1 MPKPKLILWGNCQAG
16 FLAEVLRASPEFM
29 AAFELRFYR
38 NFTRPGVFDYE
49 TCPAEELEN
58 CAVLLYHKVF
68 TPQFVR
74 AAAKRLEHL
83 SARALRIPLPYLKC
97 TLYWPFFDTAS
108 DPLLITPDN
117 PWGVLPYRS
126 PVLDDWIREG
136 HDDEAI
142 IRAFGAL
149 DPAEHLDLHRQEQ
162 ETYKRWLL
170 LERDSEGKL
179 EFASFL
185 MRNWRNS
192 LLFYVQ
198 NHVAKP
204 VLLHLANQ
212 ILAQLDLPRLGPRDI
227 ARCDCG
233 QHVTY
238 PVHPGAAR
246 RYGIGF
252 VKEGTRYS
260 LNGKL
265 YTFREFLR
273 FYLAAARGELKP
285 QAE

>member
-1 MPKPKLILWGNCQAG
+1 M
-16 FLAEVLRASPEFM
+16 
-29 AAFELRFYR
+29 RFYQ

-49 TCPAEELEN
+49 SCPAEELEN
-58 CAVLLYHKVF
+58 CDVLLYHKVY
-68 TPQFVR
+68 TPQFMQT
-74 AAAKRLEHL
+74 ADKRLAHL

-97 TLYWPFFDTAS
+97 NLYWPFFDTAP
-108 DPLLITPDN
+108 DPLLVSPEN

-126 PVLDDWIREG
+126 PVLEGWIREG
-136 HDDEAI
+136 HDDEWI
-142 IRAFGAL
+142 IRVFSAL
-149 DPAEHLDLHRQEQ
+149 DPAEHLDLRHWKQK
-162 ETYKRWLL
+162 TYKRWLL

-185 MRNWRNS
+185 RRNWRNS
-192 LLFYVQ
+192 LLFYFQ

-212 ILAQLDLPRLGPRDI
+212 ILAQLDLPQLGMRDI

-246 RYGIGF
+246 RYGIAF
-252 VKEGTRYS
+252 AKEGTRYS
-260 LNGKL
+260 LHGNHF
-265 YTFREFLR
+265 TFREFLR
-273 FYLAAARGELKP
+273 FYLAAARSELKP
-285 QAE
+285 KAE